1 MILIHKVL
9 PTTVVG
15 SYPVVKSPSLR
26 SLLDPLKSAVETAV
40 TDQLAAGIDIISDG
54 QVRGDMITAF
64 ASRIPGIRGQ
74 QVVGKVLPPERSITV
89 PDTRYAIS
97 RHPWVKGI
105 LTGPSTLAHSL
116 QIATPV
122 YRDRADLTLDL
133 AQALAYEARA
143 LQDAGVT
150 LIQIDEPIFST
161 GAADLG
167 TGGQAIQIL
176 TSLVQKPV
184 FLHVCGA
191 LVGVIDDILR
201 MRVAGFDFE
210 FAGNEVNLQVL
221 SGKDLGDRFL
231 GFGCVDSNN
240 PGVEKVAII
249 KKRIQAGIEAFGP
262 ERLLIDPDCGL
273 RMLTREAA
281 FQKLKAMVDAARQA
295 RVEYTDATP
304 RDSSWRSPGRLP

>member
-26 SLLDPLKSAVETAV
+26 ALLDPLRSAVETAV
-40 TDQLAAGIDIISDG
+40 TDQLTAGIDIISDG

-64 ASRIPGIRGQ
+64 ASRLPGIRGQ
-74 QVVGKVLPPERSITV
+74 QVVGKVLPPERPITV

-105 LTGPSTLAHSL
+105 LTGPSTLAHAL
-116 QIATPV
+116 QIATPT

-133 AQALAYEARA
+133 AQALAYEAKA
-143 LQDAGVT
+143 LQDTGVT
-150 LIQIDEPIFST
+150 LVQIDEPIFST
-161 GAADLG
+161 GAADLT
-167 TGGQAIQIL
+167 TGGQALQIL
-176 TSLVQKPV
+176 TSLLQKPV

-191 LVGVIDDILR
+191 LAGVIDEILK

-210 FAGNEVNLQVL
+210 FAGNEVNLQFL

-240 PGVEKVAII
+240 PAVEKVAII
-249 KKRIQAGIEAFGP
+249 KKRLQAGIEAFGP

-273 RMLTREAA
+273 RMLPREAA
-281 FQKLKAMVDAARQA
+281 FQKLKAMVDATREA

-304 RDSSWRSPGRLP
+304 RDSSWRSPGRAL

>member
-15 SYPVVKSPSLR
+15 SYPVVRSPSLR
-26 SLLDPLKSAVETAV
+26 SLMDPLKSAVETAV
-40 TDQLAAGIDIISDG
+40 TDQLTAGIDIISDG

-64 ASRIPGIRGQ
+64 ASRLPGIRGQ
-74 QVVGKVLPPERSITV
+74 QVVGKVLPPDRPITV
-89 PDTRYAIS
+89 PDTRYAVS

-105 LTGPSTLAHSL
+105 LTGPTTLAHAL
-116 QIATPV
+116 QIATPM

-143 LQDAGVT
+143 LQEAGVT

-161 GAADLG
+161 GAADLA
-167 TGGQAIQIL
+167 TGAQALQVL
-176 TSLVQKPV
+176 TSLLQKPV
-184 FLHVCGA
+184 VLHVCGVLA
-191 LVGVIDDILR
+191 GVLDEVLK

-210 FAGNEVNLQVL
+210 FAGNEVNLQFL

-231 GFGCVDSNN
+231 GFGCVNSSD
-240 PGVEKVAII
+240 PAVEKVPVI

-281 FQKLKAMVDAARQA
+281 FQKLKAMVDATRES

-304 RDSSWRSPGRLP
+304 RDSSWRSRDRSL

>member
-15 SYPVVKSPSLR
+15 SYSVVKTPSFR

-40 TDQLAAGIDIISDG
+40 TDQLTAGIDIISDG

-64 ASRIPGIRGQ
+64 ASRLPGIRGQ
-74 QVVGKVLPPERSITV
+74 QVVGKVLPPDRPITV
-89 PDTRYAIS
+89 PDTRYAVS

-116 QIATPV
+116 QIATPM

-143 LQDAGVT
+143 LQEAGVT

-161 GAADLG
+161 GAADLA

-176 TSLVQKPV
+176 TSLLQKPV
-184 FLHVCGA
+184 FLHVCGG
-191 LVGVIDDILR
+191 LVGVIDEILK

-210 FAGNEVNLQVL
+210 FAGNGVNLQVL
-221 SGKDLGDRFL
+221 SGKDLGDRLL
-231 GFGCVDSNN
+231 GFGCVDSND
-240 PGVEKVAII
+240 PAVEKVSVI
-249 KKRIQAGIEAFGP
+249 KKRIQAGVEAFGP

-281 FQKLKAMVDAARQA
+281 FGKLKAMVDATREA
-295 RVEYTDATP
+295 RVECTAATP
-304 RDSSWRSPGRLP
+304 RDSSWRSPGRSP